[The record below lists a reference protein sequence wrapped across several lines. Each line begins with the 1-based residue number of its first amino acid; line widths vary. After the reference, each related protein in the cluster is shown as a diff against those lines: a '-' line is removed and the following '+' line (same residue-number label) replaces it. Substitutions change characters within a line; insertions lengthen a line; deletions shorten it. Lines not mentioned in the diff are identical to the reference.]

1 VTRRG
6 EFDLIAQVFAPL
18 AKIGASPFASSF
30 GLGDDAALVRPPPG
44 MELVVSADAMV
55 RGVHFDERTDPADV
69 GRKLLR
75 VNLSDLAAKGA
86 MPVAYVLVA
95 GWPASVGD
103 DWIDR
108 FAAGLAE
115 DQATY
120 KLPLIGGDTIAMPS
134 DLVLSV
140 TIFGHIPSGT
150 MLRRGGAQLGDYVYV
165 SGSIGDARL
174 GLLVAQGK
182 VALPGEDAAYLR
194 ARLDRP
200 SPRLRLGQEL
210 RTVAHAAIDV
220 SDGVLADL
228 GHICEQ
234 SSVGAVVTEATLPL
248 SAAAQRALT
257 IVPHER
263 AGLASFGDDYEI
275 LFTAAPGDVS
285 RVEALAARIELPLT
299 RIGRIVAER
308 GVRMVDASGREIRVE
323 KRGFQ
328 HF

>member
-1 VTRRG
+1 MQRRG
-6 EFDLIAQVFAPL
+6 EFELIAQVFAPL
-18 AKIGASPFASSF
+18 AKIGASPLASSF

-55 RGVHFDERTDPADV
+55 RGIHFDERTDPGDV

-75 VNLSDLAAKGA
+75 VNLSDLATKGA
-86 MPVAYVLVA
+86 MPVAYLLVA
-95 GWPASVGD
+95 GWPADVGD
-103 DWIDR
+103 EWINR

-140 TIFGHIPSGT
+140 TIFGHVPSGT

-165 SGSIGDARL
+165 SGTIGDARL
-174 GLLVAQGK
+174 GLLVAHDK
-182 VALPGEDAAYLR
+182 LALPAEDAAFLR

-200 SPRLRLGQEL
+200 NPRLRLGQDL

-234 SSVGAVVTEATLPL
+234 SGVGAVVNEAALPL
-248 SAAAQRALT
+248 SAAAQRALAA
-257 IVPHER
+257 VPGER
-263 AGLASFGDDYEI
+263 PGLAAFGDDYEI
-275 LFTAAPGDVS
+275 LFTVAPGDVS
-285 RVEALAARIELPLT
+285 RLEALATRINLPLT
-299 RIGRIVAER
+299 RIGRIASEP
-308 GVRMVDASGREIRVE
+308 GVRVVDAAGREVRVE